1 MFLLP
6 VIEKRTLSDAQPIPE
21 SDVNNE
27 GADHRL
33 ELEIVDIKIHESSD
47 DDDEDFWKIVF

>member
-6 VIEKRTLSDAQPIPE
+6 VIEKRTLSDAQSIPE